1 MSQFVNEK
9 PRILC
14 VGSNLE
20 SQIALNGLINIKANI
35 VGLVTRPVGEPGN
48 ITDYVDLHE
57 VCKENNIVTIDTKN
71 INSANTLDHIRDLK
85 PDYIFT
91 LGWSQLFKKE
101 LLSIPKEFVIGSHP
115 SILPYGR
122 GRAPVPWTI
131 IEDIRKSAVSFFK
144 MDMGADTGVL
154 LHQVF
159 FDIPAR
165 SYAYDVYMLVANSL
179 SLGFC
184 EIYSKIVD
192 NYLKEISFPNIK
204 VSHRAKRGPEDGLIN
219 FNQESEEVDK
229 LIRAVSYPYPGA
241 FTFYE
246 NKKILVW
253 KSSLD
258 NIPIYNAIP
267 GQILELKD
275 DSILVFAKE
284 SAIWLCE
291 LTDSL
296 GNHIITKNFKI
307 GTKFGYSVENEIY
320 KIWQEL
326 DKLKRLNNE

>member
-1 MSQFVNEK
+1 M
-9 PRILC
+9 PRIIC

-20 SQIALNGLINIKANI
+20 SQVALNELIKIGANI
-35 VGLVTRPVGEPGN
+35 VGLITRPIGEAGN
-48 ITDYVDLHE
+48 ITDYVDLHQ
-57 VCKENNIVTIDTKN
+57 VCYENNIATIDTKN
-71 INSANTLDHIRDLK
+71 INSEDTLNQIRDLQ

-115 SILPYGR
+115 TILPYGR

-144 MDMGADTGVL
+144 MDIGADTGIL
-154 LHQVF
+154 LHQVY
-159 FDIPAR
+159 FDIPEK

-179 SLGFC
+179 SSGFC
-184 EIYSKIVD
+184 EIYSKILD
-192 NYLKEISFPNIK
+192 NSLKEIPLPDIEM
-204 VSHRAKRGPEDGLIN
+204 SHRAKRGPEDGLIN
-219 FNQESEEVDK
+219 FNQQSKEIDK

-241 FTFYE
+241 YTFYE
-246 NKKILVW
+246 NKKIIIW

-258 NIPIYNAIP
+258 NVPNYIALP
-267 GQILELKD
+267 GQILEVQD

-284 SAIWLCE
+284 SAIWLSE
-291 LTDSL
+291 ITDSL
-296 GNHIITKNFKI
+296 GNPILSKKFKA
-307 GTKFGYSVENEIY
+307 GTKFGYSVENEIF

-326 DKLKRLNNE
+326 NEIKRLNNE